1 MSKCSLT
8 FSGLCLIG
16 FLSATSVLLPSM
28 VLRTSSPV
36 GIALSKRGLRN
47 NMLFIEPFPAQ
58 RYHPNTNTSAGGV
71 CGGGGGHCWL
81 LEFFSLK
88 IRCLGCNPTC
98 MSFAK
103 STIIGSALKNQI

>member
-58 RYHPNTNTSAGGV
+58 SYHPNTNTSAAGV
-71 CGGGGGHCWL
+71 CGGGGIVGCSNSFL
-81 LEFFSLK
+81 LKYVAWVAIPLVCHLPN
-88 IRCLGCNPTC
+88 RQL
-98 MSFAK
+98 
-103 STIIGSALKNQI
+103 SALH